1 MTTATEAPPGRTA
14 RGASSRTPGGG
25 PQGSDFSRLS
35 RRITEAGLMAR
46 KPVYYAIRL
55 TLVGLAFIAGWVA
68 LFTIGA
74 SWWQLAVAVYMGV
87 IYGQMALVAHD
98 LAHRQVFRGRRA
110 SEWFGR
116 AVGNAGIGMSY
127 GWWMNKHTRHH
138 ANPNHEDLD
147 PDVAPDILVWSREQ
161 AAESRGLPR
170 FIGRH
175 QAALFFPLLTLEGFN
190 LHVSSFRALREPHLK
205 RKWLEGGLL
214 FLHTGAYLAALFTV
228 LPVGM
233 AFAVLFL
240 HHAVFGVYLGSIF
253 APNHKGMPTLR
264 GDERPD
270 FLRRQVLT
278 SRNVRGGLFTDIALG
293 GLNYQ
298 IEHHLFPS
306 MPSPHLRKA
315 QPIVRDYCAELGISY
330 HETGL
335 IASWGEALQ
344 HLKDVGEPIRDGVV
358 LDSETVPGPRS
369 ESEPESQSDSESPS
383 EGSTGAVHS
392 LVKTPTA

>member
-1 MTTATEAPPGRTA
+1 MTTAIEQARPRAGTAPAAKTA
-14 RGASSRTPGGG
+14 SRR
-25 PQGSDFSRLS
+25 QGSDFSRLS
-35 RRITEAGLMAR
+35 ARITEAGLMTR
-46 KPVYYAIRL
+46 RPLYYAVRL
-55 TLVGLAFIAGWVA
+55 SLVALAFAAGWVA
-68 LFTIGA
+68 LFTVGT
-74 SWWQLAVAVYMGV
+74 SWWQLAVAAYLGV
-87 IYGQMALVAHD
+87 VYGQLALVAHD

-110 SEWFGR
+110 SEVFGR
-116 AVGNAGIGMSY
+116 AVGNLCIGMSY

-161 AAESRGLPR
+161 AAEARGLPR

-190 LHVSSFRALREPHLK
+190 LHVSSVRALRQPHMK
-205 RKWLEGGLL
+205 RRGLEAGLL
-214 FLHTGAYLAALFTV
+214 LLHTAGYLGALFTA

-233 AFAVLFL
+233 ALVVLL
-240 HHAVFGVYLGSIF
+240 VHHAVFGVYLGSIF
-253 APNHKGMPTLR
+253 APNHKGMPTLK

-278 SRNVRGGLFTDIALG
+278 SRNVRGGLLTDIALG

-306 MPSPHLRKA
+306 MPTPHLRKA
-315 QPIVRDYCAELGISY
+315 RPLVRDYCAELGIPY

-335 IASWGEALQ
+335 IASWREALR
-344 HLKDVGEPIRDGVV
+344 HLKDVGAPIR
-358 LDSETVPGPRS
+358 EA
-369 ESEPESQSDSESPS
+369 
-383 EGSTGAVHS
+383 GAAGAR
-392 LVKTPTA
+392 PAD